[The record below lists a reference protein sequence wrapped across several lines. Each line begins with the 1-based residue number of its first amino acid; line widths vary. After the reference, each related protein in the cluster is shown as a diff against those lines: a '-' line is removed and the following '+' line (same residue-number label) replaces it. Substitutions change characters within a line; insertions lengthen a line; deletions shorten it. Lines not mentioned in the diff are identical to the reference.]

1 MAIIRNRSAA
11 KGAQKAA
18 PKAAP
23 KGRSLV
29 LKPSGKG
36 KPVAK
41 PVAKKPVGKPVRPAA
56 KTVIKPIARVTLKP
70 AAKPVAKAGAPA
82 KPVVKAAVKPAIKPA
97 MKPAMKP
104 AAKPG
109 TKPTGKGAA
118 KPPILNAGAA
128 KAKAL
133 AEARAV
139 AAAAEA
145 ERKRIPRLVPAT
157 PGAIR
162 PGALKTPPPK
172 GKASTK
178 PPAEVRP
185 IGVLP
190 PESMAKP
197 TSNGGGRIVIP
208 PRPITPVEANA
219 ARMVGKPDE
228 QLTKADLAYFEQRLR
243 KERSRIAGEMGHP
256 DSSILKV
263 SPRDSSG
270 ESGGYSFHMAD
281 AGTDSMEREISFD
294 LASKEGRLLR
304 EIDDALRRIYNGV
317 YGLCESSGKLIARA
331 RLETLPWARYT
342 VQEQENIERQ
352 QRAGRLA
359 KEEE

>member
-23 KGRSLV
+23 KGKSLV
-29 LKPSGKG
+29 LKPAGKG
-36 KPVAK
+36 KPV
-41 PVAKKPVGKPVRPAA
+41 VKKPAGKPVRPAA

-70 AAKPVAKAGAPA
+70 AAKPVAKAAAPA
-82 KPVVKAAVKPAIKPA
+82 KPVVKAAVKPAV
-97 MKPAMKP
+97 KPAMKP

-109 TKPTGKGAA
+109 TKPTGKGAAA

-243 KERSRIAGEMGHP
+243 KERSRIAGEMGQP

>member
-23 KGRSLV
+23 KGKSLV
-29 LKPSGKG
+29 LKPAGKG
-36 KPVAK
+36 KPV
-41 PVAKKPVGKPVRPAA
+41 VKKPAGKPVRPAA

-70 AAKPVAKAGAPA
+70 AAKPVAKAAAPA
-82 KPVVKAAVKPAIKPA
+82 KPVVKAAVKPAV
-97 MKPAMKP
+97 KPAMKP

-109 TKPTGKGAA
+109 TKPTGKGAAA

-172 GKASTK
+172 GKAATK

-243 KERSRIAGEMGHP
+243 KERSRIAGELGHL

-270 ESGGYSFHMAD
+270 DSGGYQFHMAD

-317 YGLCESSGKLIARA
+317 YGFCESSGKLIARA